1 MTYEYLFL
9 LGNTPALSVAEIKA
23 VFSEAE
29 LVQEHETILKMVVE
43 KPLAPAIIDSLGG
56 TVKIFSVLKKY
67 STHPASFV
75 AELHDVILDECAR
88 EKTNKVTFA
97 LAELGR
103 DHLPALEL
111 ATVKNELI
119 ASGLKVRYV
128 EGSRHGL
135 SSAVLSHKKVQEY
148 AVVQTSVAI
157 YLTRTLAVQNIDTW
171 TFKDRSKP
179 FANRKKGMLPPKLA
193 RIMVNLAT
201 GGAPQ
206 PNAYLYD
213 PFCGTGTIL
222 IEALESGIPVIGS
235 DMDGE
240 SVAGARQN
248 TEWFKE
254 ERGLTT
260 PAHVFQSDVA
270 RAVLPLREKITYLVT
285 EPFLGRQTP
294 QPDQLSGIFK
304 GLEKMYIG
312 AFKNWRNLLV
322 PGARIVCIF
331 PCIQKSHTPG
341 YPDVNLHKL
350 IDKLAEIGYTTT
362 SETVVYH
369 RPQAVISREIYQFTY
384 TTEK

>member
-1 MTYEYLFL
+1 MTNEYLFL
-9 LGNTPALSVAEIKA
+9 LGNTPALSVAEIRA
-23 VFSEAE
+23 VFSQAD
-29 LVQEHETILKMVVE
+29 LIQEHETILKMVTDQV
-43 KPLAPAIIDSLGG
+43 LTSSTIDALGG
-56 TVKIFSVLKKY
+56 TVKIFTVLKKY
-67 STHPASFV
+67 TNQPASFV
-75 AELHDVILDECAR
+75 TELHDTILDECAR
-88 EKTNKVTFA
+88 DKTNKVTFA

-135 SSAVLSHKKVQEY
+135 SSAVLSHKKVLEY
-148 AVVQTSVAI
+148 AVIQTSAGI
-157 YLTRTLAVQNIDTW
+157 YLTRTIAVQNIDTW

-206 PNAYLYD
+206 EGAYLYD

-222 IEALESGIPVIGS
+222 IEALESGISVIGS

-248 TEWFKE
+248 TDWFKQE
-254 ERGLTT
+254 LDLAI
-260 PAHVFQSDVA
+260 PAHVFQSDVS
-270 RAVLPLREKITYLVT
+270 RAVLPIREKITYLVT
-285 EPFLGRQTP
+285 EPFLGKQTP

-304 GLEKMYIG
+304 GLEKMYMG
-312 AFKNWRNLLV
+312 AFKHWRSMLV
-322 PGARIVCIF
+322 PGARVVCIF

-341 YPDVNLHKL
+341 YPDVHLHKL